1 MTERGDTHDELEEA
15 LTAHLRR
22 EAARAPAPRDLWE
35 RVRSRLGTPVRE
47 SGFFGWLGR
56 WLRPVP
62 AFAVAGVLV
71 VAVGATALLVAVPL
85 ARGTL
90 DSFAAGSD
98 PTPTPVPPGA
108 AGPPGSAGPAD
119 EADRRWPLIQI
130 ETDMAIPRPPAAPTP
145 TPAPFGAFESASGLD
160 IDDREVAS
168 AGSLSIE
175 VASVRVAM
183 AELRAI
189 AETLG
194 GFVEQLT
201 TSGGP
206 EPAQG
211 TATIRV
217 PGDSFFT
224 AVERIQALGEVQ
236 SERLG
241 QEDVTGRAID
251 LEAQLRGE
259 LRKEESLLDL
269 LDRANSV
276 SDVLTVE
283 RELSRVRSTVERL
296 AGQLA
301 FLERRVALA
310 SIVVS
315 LSLPPEKAALPSS
328 AILQVQVEDV
338 GAAVR
343 DVLAAVSQAG
353 GEAGRSVVTVRNG
366 SEEATLSLRVP
377 EAEFD
382 RVLDVIEA
390 KGTVQFKQ
398 VQRSGFG
405 AALDAA
411 GEEVEASFELT
422 LSHEP
427 PAGFNWWVWVGVPA
441 GAAGAALLL
450 GGLLYAAYR
459 AGRRTG

>member
-1 MTERGDTHDELEEA
+1 MTNRGDTHDELEQA
-15 LTAHLRR
+15 LTAHLRQ
-22 EAARAPAPRDLWE
+22 EAAGAPVPGDLWE
-35 RVRSRLGTPVRE
+35 RVRSRLGAPVRE
-47 SGFFGWLGR
+47 SWVFGWLGR

-62 AFAVAGVLV
+62 AFAAAGALLL
-71 VAVGATALLVAVPL
+71 AVGLTALLAGGPL
-85 ARGTL
+85 G
-90 DSFAAGSD
+90 GSD
-98 PTPTPVPPGA
+98 PTPTPAPPGA
-108 AGPPGSAGPAD
+108 TGPPGASGAEASDDWSLAAIATDTPA
-119 EADRRWPLIQI
+119 AS
-130 ETDMAIPRPPAAPTP
+130 PRPPAAPTP
-145 TPAPFGAFESASGLD
+145 TPAPFATPTPAPFGAFDSASLLL
-160 IDDREVAS
+160 DDREVAS

-183 AELRAI
+183 AELRGI
-189 AETLG
+189 AESLG

-206 EPAQG
+206 EPRQG
-211 TATIRV
+211 AATIRV

-224 AVERIQALGEVQ
+224 AVELIQALGEVQ

-259 LRKEESLLDL
+259 LRKEESLLEL

-283 RELSRVRSTVERL
+283 RELSRVRSEVERL

-315 LSLPPEKAALPSS
+315 LSLPPEEAALPSS
-328 AILQVQVEDV
+328 ASLRVGVEDV
-338 GAAVR
+338 SAAVR

-366 SEEATLSLRVP
+366 SEEAALSLRVP

-382 RVLDVIEA
+382 RVLDAIEA
-390 KGTVQFKQ
+390 QGTAQFKQ

-411 GEEVEASFELT
+411 GDEVEASFELT
-422 LSHEP
+422 FVDEP
-427 PAGFNWWVWVGVPA
+427 PSGRSLWLWAGVPA
-441 GAAGAALLL
+441 GAAGAAVLL

-459 AGRRTG
+459 AGRRAE